1 MDNVIL
7 KLDGISKQF
16 GQHYALKDINVSIV
30 EGEFHAIVGE
40 NGAGKSTLIKILSGV
55 HLPSEGNVHFK
66 GQSVKFLSPYMAQ
79 NSGVSTLFQEI
90 QEIPALSVAEN
101 IFLGR
106 EPQKG
111 SLLQWKKLYKE
122 AGELLNNLDI
132 KIDPYKKMEEL
143 SISERKMVE
152 IARAV
157 SFNAELLIMDEPSAN
172 LNEDEL
178 AVLFKTIAELR
189 KRKVT
194 IIYISHR
201 LREIFAMA
209 DRVTVLRDGQ
219 HVKTIDIKDTNETRL
234 VQLMIGRELNEY
246 YPVNTEQIGAK
257 VLEISNLNVP
267 ELLHNVSLSLHKREI
282 LGIAGLAGS
291 GGNILTK
298 VLFGLVK
305 GYSGEMVLDGKPFA
319 PKNPRQCIADGIAFV
334 PEDRKTQGLFLNLS
348 VRTNMSI
355 TSLRKFRTFGLISK
369 PKESRQA
376 NELVQQLSVR
386 PKNIKAPIRS
396 LSGGNQQKALIG
408 RWLLDKYKILILEEP
423 TRGVDVGAKMEIY
436 QEINKL
442 LSQGLSLIMVSSELP
457 ELLGMCD
464 RILVFSG
471 GTITGELQRDE
482 ASEEKIMEY
491 ALQEVK

>member
-7 KLDGISKQF
+7 ELEGITKQF
-16 GQHYALKDINVSIV
+16 GNNYALKDIHVKVI

-55 HLPSEGNVHFK
+55 YLPSEGTVRFQGNT
-66 GQSVKFLSPYMAQ
+66 VKFLSPFMAQ
-79 NSGVSTLFQEI
+79 KSGVSTLFQEI
-90 QEIPALSVAEN
+90 QEIPALTVAEN

-106 EPQKG
+106 EPRKG
-111 SLLQWKKLYKE
+111 SFLKWKTLFHE

-143 SISERKMVE
+143 SLSERKMVE

-178 AVLFKTIAELR
+178 KVLFKTIAELR

-219 HVKTIDIKDTNETRL
+219 HVKTMHISETDETRL
-234 VQLMIGRELNEY
+234 VQLMIGRELKEY
-246 YPVNTEQIGAK
+246 YPVNTETIGDT
-257 VLEISNLNVP
+257 VLQVSNLNVP
-267 ELLHNVSLSLHKREI
+267 GVLHNVNLTLKKREI

-298 VLFGLVK
+298 LLYGLVK
-305 GYSGEMVLDGKPFA
+305 DYSGEIILDGKPFT
-319 PKNPRQCIADGIAFV
+319 PKNPRQCISNGIAFV
-334 PEDRKTQGLFLNLS
+334 PEERKTQGLFLNLS
-348 VRTNMSI
+348 VKTNMSI
-355 TSLRKFRTFGLISK
+355 TSLRKFKKFGLISDQ
-369 PKESRQA
+369 KETKQA
-376 NELVQQLSVR
+376 NELVQHLSVR
-386 PKNIKAPIRS
+386 PKNIKTQIRS

-442 LSQGLSLIMVSSELP
+442 LSKDLSLIMVSSELP

-471 GTITGELQRDE
+471 GTITGELNRSE
-482 ASEEKIMEY
+482 ATEEKIMEY

>member
-1 MDNVIL
+1 
-7 KLDGISKQF
+7 
-16 GQHYALKDINVSIV
+16 
-30 EGEFHAIVGE
+30 
-40 NGAGKSTLIKILSGV
+40 
-55 HLPSEGNVHFK
+55 
-66 GQSVKFLSPYMAQ
+66 
-79 NSGVSTLFQEI
+79 
-90 QEIPALSVAEN
+90 
-101 IFLGR
+101 
-106 EPQKG
+106 
-111 SLLQWKKLYKE
+111 
-122 AGELLNNLDI
+122 
-132 KIDPYKKMEEL
+132 MEEL

-219 HVKTIDIKDTNETRL
+219 HVKTMDIKDTDEARL

-246 YPVNTEQIGAK
+246 YPVNTEQIGDK
-257 VLEISNLNVP
+257 VLEISDLNVP
-267 ELLHNVSLSLHKREI
+267 ELLHNVSLSLNRREI

-305 GYSGEMVLDGKPFA
+305 GYSGKMVLDGKPFV

-355 TSLRKFRTFGLISK
+355 TSLRKFRTFGLISE

-471 GTITGELQRDE
+471 GTITGELQRNE

>member
-7 KLDGISKQF
+7 ELAGISKQF
-16 GQHYALKDINVSIV
+16 GNNYALKDINVKIH

-55 HLPSEGNVHFK
+55 HLPSEGTVHFK
-66 GQSVKFLSPYMAQ
+66 GQTVQFLSPYMAQ
-79 NSGVSTLFQEI
+79 SSGVSTLFQEI

-101 IFLGR
+101 IYLGR
-106 EPQKG
+106 EPRKG
-111 SLLQWKKLYKE
+111 TLLQWKALYQE
-122 AGELLNNLDI
+122 AKELLNNLDI
-132 KIDPYKKMEEL
+132 KIDPYKKMEDL

-157 SFNAELLIMDEPSAN
+157 SFKAELLIMDEPSAN

-178 AVLFKTIAELR
+178 QVLFKTIAELR
-189 KRKVT
+189 KRNVT

-219 HVKTIDIKDTNETRL
+219 HVKTLDIGDTDETRL
-234 VQLMIGRELNEY
+234 VQLMIGRELKEY
-246 YPVNTEQIGAK
+246 YPVNTETIGDE
-257 VLEISNLNVP
+257 VLRVQD
-267 ELLHNVSLSLHKREI
+267 LHLPGVLHDVNLSLKKREI

-291 GGNILTK
+291 GGNIISK

-305 GYSGEMVLDGKPFA
+305 HYSGQITLDGKPFS
-319 PKNPRQCIADGIAFV
+319 PKNPRQCISRGIAFV
-334 PEDRKTQGLFLNLS
+334 PEDRKSQGLFLNLS
-348 VRTNMSI
+348 VRANMSI
-355 TSLRKFRTFGLISK
+355 TSLKKFRKNGLVNRSK
-369 PKESRQA
+369 EVKQA
-376 NELVQQLSVR
+376 NELVEQLSVR
-386 PKNIKAPIRS
+386 PKNIRTPIRS

-442 LSQGLSLIMVSSELP
+442 LNKDLSLIIVSSELP

-471 GTITGELQRDE
+471 GTITGELDRSE
-482 ASEEKIMEY
+482 ATEEKIMEY